1 VEIRSPSY
9 NVNIG
14 SLSGGNQ
21 QKVIFSRWLDTQAK
35 ILILNEPTRGVD
47 VGAKVEIYKL
57 IDDLCNKGHAILMF
71 SSEMPEL
78 LAIAD
83 YIMVMKAG
91 RITGE
96 FAYDEATQ
104 EKLMECA
111 LTDASSAQIAY
122 Q

>member
-1 VEIRSPSY
+1 
-9 NVNIG
+9 
-14 SLSGGNQ
+14 
-21 QKVIFSRWLDTQAK
+21 
-35 ILILNEPTRGVD
+35 
-47 VGAKVEIYKL
+47 
-57 IDDLCNKGHAILMF
+57 MF